1 MILKIWNPYGLRA
14 QHIKFEW
21 NQRQKFS
28 SFSKGGPFDACWFS
42 KSQCSDLDRLWQ
54 TEMDGQTHLNVEIVV
69 SIDVQTS
76 KILYGN
82 KF

>member
-1 MILKIWNPYGLRA
+1 MIFKIWNPYGLRA

-42 KSQCSDLDRLWQ
+42 KSQCSDLDQLWQ

>member
-1 MILKIWNPYGLRA
+1 MLADFQSLNVQILID
-14 QHIKFEW
+14 
-21 NQRQKFS
+21 
-28 SFSKGGPFDACWFS
+28 FDQQIS
-42 KSQCSDLDRLWQ
+42 M
-54 TEMDGQTHLNVEIVV
+54 EGQTHLNVEIVV

>member
-1 MILKIWNPYGLRA
+1 MRDKNFPHFQRGEPLMLADFQSLNVQILID
-14 QHIKFEW
+14 
-21 NQRQKFS
+21 
-28 SFSKGGPFDACWFS
+28 FDQQIS
-42 KSQCSDLDRLWQ
+42 M
-54 TEMDGQTHLNVEIVV
+54 EGQTHLNVEIVV